1 MVARTR
7 RTGLRCHRRAFRSCH
22 HTDVAVTHPKVVIVG
37 GGFGGLACAR
47 KLDGQDVDVLLI
59 DRENYFTFS
68 PLLYEV
74 ATALLN
80 PTDIAF
86 PLRKMFRDSDN
97 IRFRQ
102 SLVTS
107 VDLDRRAVGT
117 SDGVTIEADYLVLA
131 SGSSTHWFGD
141 PELEASTLPLKTLSN
156 AIRLRNH
163 VLACLE
169 RASQSTSAEERRR
182 YLTFLVVGGGA
193 TGVEYAGALSE
204 LLDIVLGRDYPE
216 LERSLGRVVLVEFAP
231 RVLPPFPEKLG
242 LYAGRVLGKRR
253 VEVRTGVRLVSHTG
267 SIAQLSDGEEVDTG
281 TVVWAAGV
289 KASSPDHGAL
299 PHTER
304 SQRVETADQLHVVG
318 SDRVFAIGDLAAV
331 AAPEGGELPM
341 LSPPAMQAGRH
352 VARTI
357 IGDAG
362 RDKGERLPHA
372 FKYHDKGTMATIGR
386 NAAVAKTGHLQL
398 KGFIAWLA
406 WGLVHLTYLV
416 GQRNRIIV
424 LSSWAYSYLRRD
436 RPIRVMAR
444 ADRDAFSDSLAA
456 DPEHELAEE
465 PGA

>member
-1 MVARTR
+1 VAGTR
-7 RTGLRCHRRAFRSCH
+7 
-22 HTDVAVTHPKVVIVG
+22 PKVVIVG

-102 SLVTS
+102 SLVTA
-107 VDLDRRAVGT
+107 VDLDRRSVST
-117 SDGVTIEADYLVLA
+117 SDGVTIDADYLVLA

-141 PELEASTLPLKTLSN
+141 AELEASTLPLKTLGN

-169 RASQSTSAEERRR
+169 RASQATSPEERRR

-204 LLDIVLGRDYPE
+204 LLDIVLGRDYPD

-267 SIAQLSDGEEVDTG
+267 SIAQLSDGEEIDTG

-304 SQRVETADQLHVVG
+304 SQRVETADQLHVTG
-318 SDRVFAIGDLAAV
+318 SERVFAIGDLAAV
-331 AAPEGGELPM
+331 ATPEGGELPM
-341 LSPPAMQAGRH
+341 LSPPAMQGGRH

-357 IGDAG
+357 IADVG
-362 RDKGERLPHA
+362 RDKGERMPGT

-386 NAAVAKTGHLQL
+386 NAAVAKTGHLEL

-406 WGLVHLTYLV
+406 WGGVHLTYLV
-416 GQRNRIIV
+416 GQRNRVIV
-424 LSSWAYSYLRRD
+424 LGSWAYSYLRRD

-444 ADRDAFSDSLAA
+444 ADPDAFSDALAA
-456 DPEHELAEE
+456 DSVHVLAEPE
-465 PGA
+465 A

>member
-1 MVARTR
+1 MGVAR
-7 RTGLRCHRRAFRSCH
+7 
-22 HTDVAVTHPKVVIVG
+22 PKVVIVG

-47 KLDGQDVDVLLI
+47 KLDGKEVDVLI
-59 DRENYFTFS
+59 VDRENYFTFS

-86 PLRKMFRDSDN
+86 PLRTMFRDSDN

-102 SLVTS
+102 SLVTE
-107 VDLDRRAVGT
+107 VDLGRRTIGT

-141 PELEASTLPLKTLSN
+141 HELAASTLPLKTLAN

-169 RASQSTSAEERRR
+169 RATQATSAEERRR
-182 YLTFLVVGGGA
+182 FLTFLVVGGGA
-193 TGVEYAGALSE
+193 TGVEYAGALCE
-204 LLDIVLGRDYPE
+204 LLDIVLGRDYPD
-216 LERSLGRVVLVEFAP
+216 LDRSLGRVVLVEFAA

-242 LYAGRVLGKRR
+242 LYAGRVLGKRG
-253 VEVRTGVRLVSHTG
+253 VEVRTGVRLVSHAG
-267 SIAQLSDGEEVDTG
+267 SIAQLSDGDALDTG

-289 KASSPDHGAL
+289 KAAAPDDGLLL
-299 PHTER
+299 PYTDR
-304 SQRVETADQLHVVG
+304 SQRVRTAGELHVAG

-331 AAPEGGELPM
+331 ATPDGGELPM

-357 IGDAG
+357 VADVG
-362 RDKGERLPHA
+362 RDKGERMPGA
-372 FKYHDKGTMATIGR
+372 FSYHDKGTMATIGR
-386 NAAVAKTGHLQL
+386 NAAVAKTGHLEL
-398 KGFIAWLA
+398 KGFPAWLA

-416 GQRNRIIV
+416 GQRNRILV
-424 LSSWAYSYLRRD
+424 FSSWTYSYLRRD

-444 ADRDAFSDSLAA
+444 ADRDPFSDSLGADLEHEH
-456 DPEHELAEE
+456 DPELAGSPTTTPES
-465 PGA
+465 